1 MNDGKFCKHV
11 WYNNV
16 YNNLIIYSVL
26 NIIQEIFASLWEMDE
41 MEDYSKFMRFWG
53 KEI

>member
-11 WYNNV
+11 WYNV

-26 NIIQEIFASLWEMDE
+26 NIIQEIFTVRNGRDGRLFEIYE
-41 MEDYSKFMRFWG
+41 ILREGNLKF
-53 KEI
+53 